1 MAFLD
6 TITKWRWSRRQDKRK
21 ESADGKKPTVFRE
34 GLRKTQEE
42 HKKTTAEIISPS
54 DQKRKVILP
63 EHFLTGVLFTHH
75 LTEKT
80 SLSEQREN
88 TYVFIVRKNAHARDV
103 RSAVETRYGVSVED
117 VRMITMPGKE
127 RKRGREIGWK
137 PGYKKAIVKVKEGES
152 IEIV

>member
-21 ESADGKKPTVFRE
+21 ELADEKKPEVVFRE
-34 GLRKTQEE
+34 RLQKTKEE
-42 HKKTTAEIISPS
+42 HKKTTTGITSPG
-54 DQKRKVILP
+54 DKKKEILP
-63 EHFLTGVLFTHH
+63 ARFLTGILSAHH

-80 SLSEQREN
+80 STGEQREN
-88 TYVFIVRKNAHARDV
+88 TYVFIVHKNAHARDV
-103 RSAVETRYGVSVED
+103 RSAVRTRYGVSVED

-127 RKRGREIGWK
+127 RRRGRVVGWK
-137 PGYKKAIVKVKEGES
+137 PGYKKAIVKVREGES